1 VAHYSRLYT
10 IVLDVP
16 AADHDATVTFWRGA
30 LGAPLEQVGRYPEF
44 HGALVPHHDLVLLA
58 QQVGDGGP
66 RVHVDIHTDDLDAE
80 VARLEALGATRVE
93 RQDRWWVM
101 RDPAGVTFCVVLD
114 RPGILTEAN
123 ATRWP

>member
-1 VAHYSRLYT
+1 MAHYSRLYT

-16 AADHDATVTFWRGA
+16 AAEEDTTVAFWRGA
-30 LGAPLEQVGRYPEF
+30 LGAPLERVGRYPDF
-44 HGALVPHHDLVLLA
+44 HGAVIPGHDLLLLTQRLGTGA
-58 QQVGDGGP
+58 P
-66 RVHVDIHTDDLDAE
+66 RVHLDVHTDDLDAE

-101 RDPAGVTFCVVLD
+101 RDPAGITFCVVLD
-114 RPGILTEAN
+114 RPGTLNDTN